1 MPGMQAQ
8 VDIITGHRTIWEYL
22 SKPLVAVKENAFRER

>member
-1 MPGMQAQ
+1 MQAQ